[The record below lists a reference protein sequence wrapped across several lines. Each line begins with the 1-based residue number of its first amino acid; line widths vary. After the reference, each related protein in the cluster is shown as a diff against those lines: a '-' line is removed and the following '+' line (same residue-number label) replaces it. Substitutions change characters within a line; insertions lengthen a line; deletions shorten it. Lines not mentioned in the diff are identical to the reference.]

1 MILPSGISHVQD
13 SPNFPLVI
21 SGLETAPTGYAE
33 VILPLPLQRSFTYGI
48 PLPLKDE
55 VVVGKRV
62 VVQFGNQ
69 KMYSGLIYRIHQEKP
84 EHYDVKEIISV
95 IDSFPVVTPQ
105 QFEFWNWMAQYYLC
119 TTGEIMAAALPSGMK
134 MESET
139 MVMLNPD
146 FDGDTECLSETEY
159 KVFQLLNQF
168 KELSLHKL
176 SKAAGRKNIIPIVSV
191 LMEKG
196 VVIRKEELKG
206 LVKPEQTEVVTL
218 TEQATSEE
226 FLQQVFSAI
235 EKRAPKQLQLLLHFI
250 KMMTDKQDAPVLKKN
265 LLAQSGS
272 KPEVL
277 NQLIKRGVFE
287 VHQLDAWLMKTR
299 GQHLKQEPELSAI
312 QKESFEKIKEG
323 WNSHLCVL
331 LHGVTSSGKTEIYI
345 RLIEEQAKLGNQ
357 VLYLLPEIALTA
369 QIITR
374 LKKYFGDKLL
384 VYHSRFGERERVTA
398 WNSMMHFHYHRK
410 EGEFQVIIGARSAL
424 FLPFTNLGL
433 VIIDEEH
440 DSSYKQVDPA
450 PRYHARD
457 AAIMLANLQG
467 AKVLLGSATPS
478 IESYYNAVYD
488 KYALVKLNQRH
499 QNMALPLTEVV
510 DIKDY
515 SRRKKMKSIFSDL
528 LMERIRETL
537 ANHEQVIL
545 FQNRRGFSP
554 VLECQ
559 NCHWVPHCV
568 HCDVT
573 LTYHKKGNKLICH
586 YCGYAMMIVT
596 KCAACGDQHLKMMGY
611 GTERIEDDLSLLFP
625 DAKVLRLDMDTA
637 RSRSAYQQIIHSF
650 ENRQVDILV
659 GTQMVTK
666 GLDFSHVNLVG
677 VINADNMLNFPDF
690 RSAEKCFQLL
700 MQVSGRAGR
709 RNKQGRVVIQ
719 AWQPNHPVIELVR
732 KNDYEGF
739 YNLELN
745 ERLKFNYPPFYRL
758 IELRLKHRVE
768 KRLEENAAVFTEEL
782 RKVFGSRVLGPVIP
796 HISRIRNYYI
806 RTIMIKAERKLMP
819 DKIKQMI
826 SQVMDNY
833 LLEPRNRSLI
843 IQADVDPM

>member
-1 MILPSGISHVQD
+1 MNSVSESG
-13 SPNFPLVI
+13 F
-21 SGLETAPTGYAE
+21 AGYAE

-48 PLPLKDE
+48 PAGIKE
-55 VVVGKRV
+55 EITVGKRV

-69 KMYSGLIYRIHQEKP
+69 KLYAGLVFRLHQEKP

-95 IDSFPVVTPQ
+95 IDAFPVVTSR
-105 QFEFWNWMAQYYLC
+105 QFEFWNWIAQYYLC
-119 TTGEIMAAALPSGMK
+119 TTGEVMAAALPSGMK

-139 MVMLNPD
+139 IVMLHPSFQGNMEIL
-146 FDGDTECLSETEY
+146 GETEY
-159 KVFQLLNQF
+159 KVFKILEQNR
-168 KELSLHKL
+168 ELSLQKL
-176 SKAAGRKNIIPIVSV
+176 SKALGRKNIIPLVAS

-196 VVIRKEELKG
+196 VVIRKEEWKG
-206 LVKPEQTEVVTL
+206 LVKPEQTEVITL
-218 TEQATSEE
+218 SEQATSEE
-226 FLQQVFSAI
+226 FLQQVFKAV

-250 KMMTDKQDAPVLKKN
+250 KMMTDKPDEPVLKKN
-265 LLAQSGS
+265 LLLQSGC

-277 NQLIKRGVFE
+277 NQLIRRGVLE
-287 VHQLDAWLMKTR
+287 VHQFDAWLMKTR
-299 GQHLKQEPELSAI
+299 EQQLKQKPELSAI
-312 QKESFEKIKEG
+312 QSEAYDQIKEG
-323 WNSHLCVL
+323 WKKHLCTL

-345 RLIEEQAKLGNQ
+345 RLIEEQAALGKQ

-384 VYHSRFGERERVTA
+384 VYHSKFGERERVTV
-398 WNSMMHFHYHRK
+398 WNSMLHYHYHYK
-410 EGEFQVIIGARSAL
+410 EGDFQVIIGARSAL

-457 AAIMLANLQG
+457 AGIMLANLQH

-478 IESYYNAVYD
+478 IESYYNAVHN

-499 QNMALPLTEVV
+499 QNMALPETEII
-510 DIKDY
+510 DIKDA
-515 SRRKKMKSIFSDL
+515 SRRKKMKSIFSEL
-528 LMERIRETL
+528 LLERIRETL

-545 FQNRRGFSP
+545 FQNRRGFAP

-573 LTYHKKGNKLICH
+573 LTYHKRDNKLICH
-586 YCGYAMMIVT
+586 YCGYSMMIVT
-596 KCAACGDQHLKMMGY
+596 KCAACGDQKLKMMGY
-611 GTERIEDDLSLLFP
+611 GTERIEDELSLLLP
-625 DAKVLRLDMDTA
+625 EVKVARLDMDTA
-637 RSRSAYQQIIHSF
+637 RSRSAYQQIIQSF
-650 ENRQVDILV
+650 ENHQVQILV

-709 RNKQGRVVIQ
+709 RRKQGRVVIQ

-732 KNDYEGF
+732 KNDFEGF
-739 YNLELN
+739 YNLELI

-758 IELRLKHRVE
+758 IELRLKHRAE
-768 KRLEENAAVFTEEL
+768 NRLEELATLFAGEL

-806 RTIMIKAERKLMP
+806 RTIMIKTERKLLP

-826 SQVMDNY
+826 TEVMDNY
-833 LLEPRNRSLI
+833 LLEPRNRSMI

>member
-1 MILPSGISHVQD
+1 MFSGSEIC
-13 SPNFPLVI
+13 I
-21 SGLETAPTGYAE
+21 AGYAE
-33 VILPLPLQRSFTYGI
+33 VILPLPLQRNFTYGI
-48 PLPLKDE
+48 PNRLKDE
-55 VVVGKRV
+55 ISVGKRV
-62 VVQFGNQ
+62 VVPFGNQ
-69 KMYSGLIYRIHQEKP
+69 KMYSGLVYRIHHQKP
-84 EHYDVKEIISV
+84 EHFDVKEILEV
-95 IDSFPVVTPQ
+95 IDHLPVVTQ
-105 QFEFWNWMAQYYLC
+105 KQLEFWEWIAQYYLC
-119 TTGEIMAAALPSGMK
+119 TTGEVMAAALPSGMK

-139 MVMLNPD
+139 IVMLHPG
-146 FDGDTECLSETEY
+146 FDGSIENLSETEY
-159 KVFQLLNQF
+159 KVFKILEQGKEFSLL
-168 KELSLHKL
+168 KL
-176 SKAAGRKNIIPIVSV
+176 SKAAGRKNIIPLVHSLID
-191 LMEKG
+191 KG
-196 VVIRKEELKG
+196 IVIRKEELKG
-206 LVKPEQTEVVTL
+206 FVKPEQTEVVAF
-218 TEQATSEE
+218 TEQATSEA
-226 FLQQVFSAI
+226 FLQQVFSVI

-250 KMMTDKQDAPVLKKN
+250 RMMTDRPDEPVLKKN
-265 LLAQSGS
+265 LLTQSGS
-272 KPEVL
+272 KPENL
-277 NQLIKRGVFE
+277 NQLIKRGVLE
-287 VHQLDAWLMKTR
+287 VHQLDSWLLKKR
-299 GQHLKQEPELSAI
+299 AQQLKQKPELSTI
-312 QKESFEKIKEG
+312 QKEALENIQEG
-323 WNSHLCVL
+323 WKTHLCAL

-345 RLIEEQAKLGNQ
+345 RLIEEQAKQGKQ

-384 VYHSRFGERERVTA
+384 VYHSKFGERERVTV
-398 WNSMMHFHYHRK
+398 WNSMMHYHHHK
-410 EGEFQVIIGARSAL
+410 KDGDYQVIIGARSAL
-424 FLPFTNLGL
+424 FLPITNLGL
-433 VIIDEEH
+433 VIVDEEH

-478 IESYYNAVYD
+478 IESYYNAVHK

-499 QNMALPLTEVV
+499 QNIKLPETEVV
-510 DIKDY
+510 DIKDA

-559 NCHWVPHCV
+559 NCHWIPHCL

-573 LTYHKKGNKLICH
+573 LTYHKKVNKLICH

-596 KCAACGDQHLKMMGY
+596 KCAACGDQHLKIMGY
-611 GTERIEDDLSLLFP
+611 GTERLEDDLTLLFP
-625 DAKVLRLDMDTA
+625 EAKVARLDMDTA

-719 AWQPNHPVIELVR
+719 TWNPHHPVIELVR

-758 IELRLKHRVE
+758 IELRLKHRNE
-768 KRLEENAAVFTEEL
+768 NKLEENAAAFTTEL
-782 RKVFGSRVLGPVIP
+782 KKFFGNRVLGPVIP

-806 RTIMIKAERKLMP
+806 RTIMIKVERKLLP

-826 SQVMDNY
+826 NKVMDTY
-833 LLEPRNRSLI
+833 LLEPGHRSLI

>member
-1 MILPSGISHVQD
+1 MLHVLD

-21 SGLETAPTGYAE
+21 SGFETGLSGYAE

-48 PLPLKDE
+48 PSVLKDE
-55 VVVGKRV
+55 IEIGKRV

-69 KMYSGLIYRIHQEKP
+69 KMYAGLVYRIHQEKP

-105 QFEFWNWMAQYYLC
+105 QFEFWNWIAQYYLC
-119 TTGEIMAAALPSGMK
+119 TTGEVMAAALPSGMK

-139 MVMLNPD
+139 IVTIHPA
-146 FDGDTECLSETEY
+146 FDGNIEHLSETEY
-159 KVFQLLNQF
+159 KVFKILEQG
-168 KELSLHKL
+168 KEFSLHKL
-176 SKAAGRKNIIPIVSV
+176 SKAAGRKNIIPLINS
-191 LMEKG
+191 LMDKG
-196 VVIRKEELKG
+196 AVIRKEELKG
-206 LVKPEQTEVVTL
+206 LVKPEQSEVLTF

-250 KMMTDKQDAPVLKKN
+250 KMMTDKPDEPVLKKN

-272 KPEVL
+272 KPEAL
-277 NQLIKRGVFE
+277 NQLIKRGVLE
-287 VHQLDAWLMKTR
+287 VHEFDAWLMKSR
-299 GQHLKQEPELSAI
+299 EMHLKKKPVLSEI
-312 QKESFEKIKEG
+312 QMEAYEKIKEG
-323 WNSHLCVL
+323 WNTHLCAL

-345 RLIEEQAKLGNQ
+345 RLIEEHAKQGKQ

-384 VYHSRFGERERVTA
+384 VYHSKFGERERVTA
-398 WNSMMHFHYHRK
+398 WNSMLHYHHHRNND
-410 EGEFQVIIGARSAL
+410 EYQVIIGARSAL

-457 AAIMLANLQG
+457 AGIMLANLQG

-478 IESYYNAVYD
+478 IESYYNAVHN

-499 QNMALPLTEVV
+499 QNMALPETEVV
-510 DIKDY
+510 DIKDA

-625 DAKVLRLDMDTA
+625 DAKVARLDMDTA
-637 RSRSAYQQIIHSF
+637 RSRSAYQQIIQSF

-709 RNKQGRVVIQ
+709 RSKQGRVVIQ

-768 KRLEENAAVFTEEL
+768 KRLEENAAIFTEEL

-806 RTIMIKAERKLMP
+806 RTIMIKVERKLLP
-819 DKIKQMI
+819 DKIKNMI

>member
-1 MILPSGISHVQD
+1 MQD
-13 SPNFPLVI
+13 WPNFPLVI
-21 SGLETAPTGYAE
+21 SGLETGLAGYAE
-33 VILPLPLQRSFTYGI
+33 VILPLPLQRSFTYSI
-48 PLPLKDE
+48 PLELKKDIE
-55 VVVGKRV
+55 PGKRV

-69 KMYSGLIYRIHQEKP
+69 KMYAGLVYRIHQEKP

-95 IDSFPVVTPQ
+95 LDNLPVVTPQ
-105 QFEFWNWMAQYYLC
+105 QFEFWNWIAQYYLC
-119 TTGEIMAAALPSGMK
+119 TAGEVMAAALPSGMK

-139 MVMLNPD
+139 IVMLHPG
-146 FDGDTECLSETEY
+146 FDGDIERLSETEY
-159 KVFQLLNQF
+159 KVLKILEQG
-168 KELSLHKL
+168 KEFSLYKL
-176 SKAAGRKNIIPIVSV
+176 SKAAGRKNIMPLVNSLI
-191 LMEKG
+191 EKG
-196 VVIRKEELKG
+196 AVILKEEIKG
-206 LVKPEQTEVVTL
+206 LVQPEQTEVVTF
-218 TEQATSEE
+218 TEQALSEE
-226 FLQQVFSAI
+226 YLQQVFNAI
-235 EKRAPKQLQLLLHFI
+235 EKRAPRQMQLLLYFI
-250 KMMTDKQDAPVLKKN
+250 KMMTDKQDEPVLKKN
-265 LLAQSGS
+265 LLAQSGC
-272 KPEVL
+272 KPDVL
-277 NQLIKRGVFE
+277 NQLIKRGVLE
-287 VHQLDAWLMKTR
+287 IHQFDAWLIKSR
-299 GQHLKQEPELSAI
+299 EQHVKQRPELSEI
-312 QKESFEKIKEG
+312 QKVAFGKIKEG
-323 WNSHLCVL
+323 WINHLCAL

-345 RLIEEQAKLGNQ
+345 RLMEEQAQLGKQ
-357 VLYLLPEIALTA
+357 VLYLLPEIALTT

-374 LKKYFGDKLL
+374 LRKYFGDKLL
-384 VYHSRFGERERVTA
+384 VYHSRFGERERVTV
-398 WNSMMHFHYHRK
+398 WNSMMHYHHHRK
-410 EGEFQVIIGARSAL
+410 EGEFQIIIGARSAL

-457 AAIMLANLQG
+457 AGIMLANLQQ

-478 IESYYNAVYD
+478 IESFYNAVHH
-488 KYALVKLNQRH
+488 KYAMVTLNQRH
-499 QNMALPLTEVV
+499 KNMSMPVTEVV
-510 DIKDY
+510 DIKDA

-528 LMERIRETL
+528 LIERIRETL
-537 ANHEQVIL
+537 AAHEQVIL
-545 FQNRRGFSP
+545 FQNRRGFSL

-573 LTYHKKGNKLICH
+573 LTYHKKGHKLICH
-586 YCGYAMMIVT
+586 YCGYSMMIVT
-596 KCAACGDQHLKMMGY
+596 KCAACGDRHLKMMGY

-625 DAKVLRLDMDTA
+625 EAKIARLDLDTA
-637 RSRSAYQQIIHSF
+637 HSRTAYQQIIQSF

-709 RNKQGRVVIQ
+709 RSRQGRVVIQ
-719 AWQPNHPVIELVR
+719 AWQPNHPVIDLV
-732 KNDYEGF
+732 KNNDYEGF
-739 YNLELN
+739 YKLELN

-768 KRLEENAAVFTEEL
+768 KRLEENAASFSGEL

-796 HISRIRNYYI
+796 HISRIRNYYL
-806 RTIMIKAERKLMP
+806 RTIMIKVERKLLP

-826 SQVMDNY
+826 GQVMDNY

-843 IQADVDPM
+843 IQADVDPV